1 MGVTQSSPAR
11 QAAPRAIRAASVPED
26 VLWATDP
33 SAPFSTPFELSASE
47 GRIWIAP
54 ANASDGQKQV
64 FYFKGAN
71 WVRARQIAKPAN
83 APKPTVRTIVQA
95 GFQASGC
102 VHRLWD
108 DTVEEYIAFLVEHRF
123 NSVRLP

>member
-1 MGVTQSSPAR
+1 M
-11 QAAPRAIRAASVPED
+11 PED

-83 APKPTVRTIVQA
+83 APKPTVRTIVVGRLPSLGLNSQA
-95 GFQASGC
+95 GECS
-102 VHRLWD
+102 
-108 DTVEEYIAFLVEHRF
+108 
-123 NSVRLP
+123 